1 MAVVLLLLSVKKC
14 LVLNMIKIYLFYFY
28 SYKSAINV
36 NAITTNRNASDAVLA
51 PPPEAYGD
59 TIPRPAP
66 LPKSCRLKPQPT
78 QLLRSLK
85 KGGKGRKKRIGYSG
99 S

>member
-1 MAVVLLLLSVKKC
+1 MPVKKC

-51 PPPEAYGD
+51 PPSEAYGD
-59 TIPRPAP
+59 TPACAATKVVQAEATTNAIAKEP
-66 LPKSCRLKPQPT
+66 
-78 QLLRSLK
+78 
-85 KGGKGRKKRIGYSG
+85 KKRRKGEKKKDWLQWIMKVALTNV
-99 S
+99 